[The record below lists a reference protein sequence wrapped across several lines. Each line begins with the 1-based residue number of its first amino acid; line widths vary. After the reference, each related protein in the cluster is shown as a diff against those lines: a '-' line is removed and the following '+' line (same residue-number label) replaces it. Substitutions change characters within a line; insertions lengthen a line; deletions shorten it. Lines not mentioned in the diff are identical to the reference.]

1 MPQTLFRSETLLV
14 RAFLG
19 RGSALCV
26 VAFDP
31 MANDRSLDREAFAE
45 EFFAGREV
53 DAIHVISAHN
63 AWYQDPGL
71 PAALA
76 AVRAITCLYGSV
88 AAYGSS
94 MGGYA
99 ALRFS
104 DWVGAD
110 VAVAISPQYS
120 MQGPFAGVER
130 RWMHL
135 RRSLTWLFEQP
146 GQALPAIGTAIVFY
160 DDRGLDRAHAEAIGR
175 DLPHAALVKVPYGG
189 HPAGAMLSETGIL
202 SSAIL
207 EALQGRVDPASVLTA
222 LRRERHRSGQYF
234 FTLARKQPISRLR
247 LKARLATRAVAA
259 SPLSAVYRSYAGVV
273 ASSRGEAEES
283 LRLHRAAQGHLE
295 FPDCKVRF
303 AVALLRAS
311 DWEAACRTAAQA
323 MRGFP
328 SSGTSAP
335 VRLLAYLEPNA
346 TGVSLAELLALRR
359 DPTLPDRW
367 PFLLAAFFTRAH
379 RLGLPGSRA
388 LSLRLL
394 RHIVRRRWF
403 RYRELRSADGEERRQ
418 PVGGLVS
425 PVWRPFVTRRAA
437 RGLRPDGT
445 R

>member
-45 EFFAGREV
+45 RFFAGRGV

-76 AVRAITCLYGSV
+76 AVRAVTRLYGSV

-146 GQALPAIGTAIVFY
+146 GQALPPIGTAIVFY

-207 EALQGRVDPASVLTA
+207 EALQGRVDPAAVLTA
-222 LRRERHRSGQYF
+222 LRKERHRSGQYF
-234 FTLARKQPISRLR
+234 FTLARKQPIWRLR
-247 LKARLATRAVAA
+247 LKARLAARAVAA
-259 SPLSAVYRSYAGVV
+259 YPQSTVYLSYAGVV
-273 ASSRGEAEES
+273 ASCRGEVEAS
-283 LRLHRAAQGHLE
+283 LRYHDQAQILPD
-295 FPDCKVRF
+295 FPDGGVRF
-303 AVALLRAS
+303 AAALLRAGRW
-311 DWEAACRTAAQA
+311 DEACHAAAQA
-323 MRGFP
+323 MRGYP
-328 SSGTSAP
+328 SSGISAV
-335 VRLLAYLEPNA
+335 VRLLAHLAPNA
-346 TGVSLAELLALRR
+346 TDVPLAELVALRR
-359 DPTLPDRW
+359 DRTLPDRW
-367 PFLLAAFFTRAH
+367 PFLLAAILTRAH
-379 RLGLPGSRA
+379 RLGVRGSRA
-388 LSLRLL
+388 LALHLL
-394 RHIVRRRWF
+394 RHIVLRRWF
-403 RYRELRSADGEERRQ
+403 RYKELRWADGEERRQ
-418 PVGGLVS
+418 PVRTAAPL
-425 PVWRPFVTRRAA
+425 PWRPLAA
-437 RGLRPDGT
+437 RRPTPALRSDA
-445 R
+445 RR